1 MNNTMINSIMKDA
14 ANMEEADNLMTE
26 SLVALEKCDWEAA
39 YNKSM
44 ATLGISQNI
53 EQRIAAI
60 MVRELATAMDATAVV
75 AILDEAYSTDDPCEA
90 TVEAY
95 KADRLKVSQDAYDKL
110 NKSVD
115 AFVSSLKRA
124 RDRLTQEG

>member
-14 ANMEEADNLMTE
+14 ANMEAADNLMTE
-26 SLVALEKCDWEAA
+26 SLAALEKYDWDTA
-39 YNKSM
+39 YDKSM

-53 EQRIAAI
+53 EQRMAAI
-60 MVRELATAMDATAVV
+60 MVRELATAMDAATVT
-75 AILDEAYSTDDPCEA
+75 AILDEAYSTDDPYEA

-95 KADRLKVSQDAYDKL
+95 KADRLKASQDAYDEL

-115 AFVSSLKRA
+115 TLVSSLERA
-124 RDRLTQEG
+124 RDRFAQEG